1 MLQLMG
7 SSKESISLWHLHEW
21 LQRYI
26 NMPAEG
32 EAIFDLLPRYRYDEA
47 VIQEVEVDGLEDC
60 QIEARISEL
69 QVKVR
74 VQDQFCSECQQ
85 VFACWPAT
93 EEQTRSQPHNIR
105 KCQSLHLETAAR
117 NGCRFCACILQ
128 SLRDSEV
135 LDLYRNIEARLDA
148 LQMDTHASLSIGGW
162 SRPDQRTLKITMP
175 GLRYPRQNIKPIG
188 FDLSTDPKPVTLG
201 SGRT

>member
-1 MLQLMG
+1 MEP
-7 SSKESISLWHLHEW
+7 SKESISRRHLHEW
-21 LQRYI
+21 FERYT

-47 VIQEVEVDGLEDC
+47 VIQEVEVDELEDC
-60 QIEARISEL
+60 QIEARISDL
-69 QVKVR
+69 QVKIR
-74 VQDQFCSECQQ
+74 VQDHFCYECQQ
-85 VFACWPAT
+85 VFAYWPAR
-93 EEQTRSQPHNIR
+93 EEQTRCQPHKIR
-105 KCQSLHLETAAR
+105 QCQSLHLEAAAR

-128 SLRDSEV
+128 SLRESEV
-135 LDLYRNIEARLDA
+135 LDLYRKIEARLDA

-162 SRPDQRTLKITMP
+162 SRPDQRSLKITML

-188 FDLSTDPKPVTLG
+188 FDLSTDPKPVTLA